1 MKIAIIVNF
10 DKKGALLTAS
20 KISEL
25 LLNENAEVY
34 TLESEILNN
43 LHSTKTFDTHSELVK
58 NCDVLL
64 TIGGDGT
71 IIHCAKHAAQFS
83 KPILG
88 INLGR
93 LGYVAELEANETEM
107 LKALIRG
114 EYTLESRLMLDV
126 KVNRENGNI
135 ESYVAVNDAVI
146 SRGSLSR
153 IIDLDVSIDGS
164 PVSSY
169 RADGI
174 LLSTPTGSTAYA
186 LSAGGP
192 VIAPNLKC
200 FELVPICS
208 HSLSARC
215 VILSSQSTVQV
226 KAESPDG
233 KSYLTID
240 GQISVELSEN
250 DTVEVK
256 CSEKTLDMIVL
267 KKRNFFKLASEK
279 LREVNVNET

>member
-126 KVNRENGNI
+126 KVNRENGNT

-200 FELVPICS
+200 FELVPTCS

>member
-126 KVNRENGNI
+126 KVNRENGNT

>member
-93 LGYVAELEANETEM
+93 LGYVAELEANETDM

-126 KVNRENGNI
+126 KVKRENGNT

>member
-93 LGYVAELEANETEM
+93 LGYVAELEANETDM

-126 KVNRENGNI
+126 KVNRENGNT